1 MVNDGLPTEKL
12 VKAML
17 RAYRESLGDY
27 NPRIDELSNFPEGI
41 AGFLKCVR
49 ESEGK
54 VLE

>member
-17 RAYRESLGDY
+17 RAYGESLGDY
-27 NPRIDELSNFPEGI
+27 NPRIDELSNFSEEI
-41 AGFLKCVR
+41 TGFLKFVR

-54 VLE
+54 VFK